1 MSLMSKLLMSTVVA
15 TVALSTNAQAQ
26 NAELVT
32 DVKKTA
38 VQNPQPDNDTLVK
51 YVKKSIVKNPQVKVK
66 GVTVLESTTHKDL
79 PGWTVLLTT
88 MDLEFQKK
96 EIHAPETMFVKDGM
110 VTGHLVNLKTDID
123 YRDEIKPTVPQSFY
137 NDAHLL
143 FGNKDAAHKIIV
155 FSDPQCPFCK
165 EVVPGILKAAK
176 ENPSK
181 IALYY
186 YHLPLLRIHPVSDI
200 LTRVMHVAQE
210 EGKTEIVE
218 KMYTL
223 KIKPQETNMTK
234 VLAAVKSHTNYSISA
249 EKINE
254 KAVVDALKY
263 DADAAAK
270 MMVSGTPTV
279 YIDGKWDKKRDGYKA
294 LIK

>member
-15 TVALSTNAQAQ
+15 TVALSASAK
-26 NAELVT
+26 AEDTKLIT
-32 DVKKTA
+32 DVKKIAT
-38 VQNPQPDNDTLVK
+38 QNPQPDNEALVK

-66 GVTVLESTTHKDL
+66 GVTVMESTTHKDL

-96 EIHAPETMFVKDGM
+96 EIHAPETMFFKDGM
-110 VTGHLVNLKTDID
+110 ITGHLVNLKTDED
-123 YRDEIKPTVPQSFY
+123 YRDTIKPTVPENLY

-143 FGNKDAAHKIIV
+143 YGNKDAEHKLLV

-186 YHLPLLRIHPVSDI
+186 YHLPLLRIHPVSGI

-210 EGKTEIVE
+210 EGKKDVIE

-234 VLAAVKSHTNYSISA
+234 ILAAVKSHANYSVSA
-249 EKINE
+249 EKIDE
-254 KAVVDALKY
+254 KKVKDALKN
-263 DADAAAK
+263 DADAAGR

-279 YIDGKWDKKRDGYKA
+279 YIDGTWDKNRDGYKA